1 LRGTAFPIGRAR
13 SNDVA
18 DDPELASELIDVS
31 GLTPE
36 QVEAMPE
43 SVLRNSLRRVL
54 AEDPS
59 TPGQYA
65 SFQNRL

>member
-1 LRGTAFPIGRAR
+1 
-13 SNDVA
+13 VA
-18 DDPELASELIDVS
+18 DDPELTSELIDVS

-36 QVEAMPE
+36 QVDALPE
-43 SVLRNSLRRVL
+43 SVLRNSLRRAL

>member
-1 LRGTAFPIGRAR
+1 M
-13 SNDVA
+13 A
-18 DDPELASELIDVS
+18 DDPELTSELIDVS

-36 QVEAMPE
+36 QVDAMPE
-43 SVLRNSLRRVL
+43 SVLRNSLRRML